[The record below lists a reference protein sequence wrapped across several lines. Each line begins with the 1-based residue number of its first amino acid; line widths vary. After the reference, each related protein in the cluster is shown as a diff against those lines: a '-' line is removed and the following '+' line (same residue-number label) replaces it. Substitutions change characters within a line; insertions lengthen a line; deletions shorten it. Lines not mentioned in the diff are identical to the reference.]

1 MKRKIVLS
9 VVMLA
14 FTNHLAYA
22 GCGDLI
28 AKYSPPDPST
38 KTMKQLERW
47 VKRKVKGGDAG
58 ALKECLVAKA
68 ADNPNKA
75 AAAGN

>member
-1 MKRKIVLS
+1 MKKIFLIIA
-9 VVMLA
+9 LFA
-14 FTNHLAYA
+14 FSSNSYA
-22 GCGDLI
+22 GCDELV
-28 AKYSPPDPST
+28 AKHHAPDPST

-47 VKRKVKGGDAG
+47 VKRKVKGGDAT

>member
-1 MKRKIVLS
+1 MNKKIVLS
-9 VVMLA
+9 AILFA
-14 FTNHLAYA
+14 FASNSYA
-22 GCGDLI
+22 GCSELI
-28 AKYSPPDPST
+28 SKHGAPDPAT

-47 VKRKVKGGDAG
+47 VKRKVKDAD
-58 ALKECLVAKA
+58 AAPLAECLVAKA

>member
-1 MKRKIVLS
+1 MKKKLVLS
-9 VVMLA
+9 AILFA
-14 FTNHLAYA
+14 FTNSVYA
-22 GCGDLI
+22 GCAELI
-28 AKYSPPDPST
+28 SKHSAPDPSA

-47 VKRKVKGGDAG
+47 VKRKVKDAD
-58 ALKECLVAKA
+58 AAPLTECLVAKA

>member
-1 MKRKIVLS
+1 MKKILIIS
-9 VVMLA
+9 TMLLA
-14 FTNHLAYA
+14 FASQASA
-22 GCGDLI
+22 GCSELI
-28 AKYSPPDPST
+28 AKHNAPDPST

-47 VKRKVKGGDAG
+47 VKRKVKDAD
-58 ALKECLVAKA
+58 AAPLTECLVARA

>member
-1 MKRKIVLS
+1 MKKQLIIS
-9 VVMLA
+9 TMLVA
-14 FTNHLAYA
+14 FASNTYA
-22 GCGDLI
+22 GCSELMSKHG
-28 AKYSPPDPST
+28 APDPAT

-47 VKRKVKGGDAG
+47 VKRKVKDAD
-58 ALKECLVAKA
+58 AAPLTECLVAKA

>member
-1 MKRKIVLS
+1 MFKRCVSGSLLFLVS
-9 VVMLA
+9 VYA
-14 FTNHLAYA
+14 NA
-22 GCGDLI
+22 GCNELI
-28 AKYSPPDPST
+28 AKYNAPDPST

-47 VKRKVKGGDAG
+47 VKRKVKGGDAD
-58 ALKECLVAKA
+58 ALKECLVSRA

>member
-1 MKRKIVLS
+1 MKKQLVIS
-9 VVMLA
+9 AMLFA
-14 FTNHLAYA
+14 FAGNAYA
-22 GCGDLI
+22 GCSELI
-28 AKYSPPDPST
+28 AKHGAPDPAT

-47 VKRKVKGGDAG
+47 VKRKVKDAD
-58 ALKECLVAKA
+58 AAPLTECLVAKA